1 MRILFWLVLFVVVIL
16 ALKKKVQ
23 TVASPAREQ
32 QAAPPPSAGNSSRDA
47 EAMVCCAVCQVYI
60 PASEA
65 VRKGQQ
71 VYCCEEHAEQ
81 AGAH

>member
-32 QAAPPPSAGNSSRDA
+32 QAPPPPAGSSGRDV
-47 EAMVCCAVCQVYI
+47 EAMVCCAACQVYV

-65 VRKGQQ
+65 VHRGQQ
-71 VYCCEEHAEQ
+71 VYCCKEHAEQ